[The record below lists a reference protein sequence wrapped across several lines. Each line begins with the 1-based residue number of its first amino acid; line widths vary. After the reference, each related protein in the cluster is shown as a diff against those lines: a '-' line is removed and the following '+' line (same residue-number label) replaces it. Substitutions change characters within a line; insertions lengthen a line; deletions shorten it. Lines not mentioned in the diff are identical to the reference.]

1 MTVPLATE
9 AVSDIARDALSIG
22 SAELRVVDGEPVSMA
37 ASSTFTLRMIA
48 QCGSSS
54 IVVMCE
60 EGSDRSI
67 GEAAVRTVSTSC
79 GSREGLREIM
89 SRETAVTE
97 G

>member
-1 MTVPLATE
+1 MTVPLANE

-60 EGSDRSI
+60 EVSDRSI
-67 GEAAVRTVSTSC
+67 GDAAGRTVSAS
-79 GSREGLREIM
+79 
-89 SRETAVTE
+89 
-97 G
+97 